1 MLFVWRNSFL
11 TVLVGFCF
19 PVACMGGMGKWS
31 HTPNLAVGTLMKNF
45 RKCLQWFFLQ
55 LWLGTMF
62 NLSWRRNWGIQPC
75 QNYLYAHRLMF
86 RKCISSGVC
95 ILVAY
100 CFFCVC
106 FVSRFMVMIHKCGV
120 KECLHEKIYWFPFC
134 CHFAWC
140 LRRLV
145 PTLTLHARHWGHGP
159 QSREAQRVEGSCHL
173 TSHLDVFLG
182 LV

>member
-55 LWLGTMF
+55 LWLGSMF

-100 CFFCVC
+100 CFFACVLYRASWWW
-106 FVSRFMVMIHKCGV
+106 FINVVWRNVYMKKYTDFLSAAISRGV
-120 KECLHEKIYWFPFC
+120 LEGWFQPWPSTPGTGDT
-134 CHFAWC
+134 A
-140 LRRLV
+140 RKAGRLSV
-145 PTLTLHARHWGHGP
+145 WRGP
-159 QSREAQRVEGSCHL
+159 A
-173 TSHLDVFLG
+173 T
-182 LV
+182 